1 MEGELRILIVE
12 DDIIDQ
18 RQMKRVLS
26 QSNLLVNTTIVDSAK
41 NAINVLTQEDYDCCF
56 LDYLLPDSNG
66 IDLVKKLREKGV
78 KIPIVI
84 VTSHTG
90 DSGDLPD
97 RAIKAGATNYIT
109 KSLITPEGI
118 TLIIRNSINM
128 RKVEN
133 ELEASKE
140 EALKLAHVKQDFLA
154 NMSHE
159 IRTPLNAIIGFS
171 DLLHKTTLN
180 EKQNNYLDAIS
191 ISSKNLLVLI
201 NDILDV
207 SKLEKGKL
215 ALERKAISIKK
226 IIGDV
231 VTLNSQAA
239 KIKGLKLLSSIDH
252 EIPEAVLG
260 DATRLTQILINLISN
275 AIKFTRNG
283 NIKIEVIA
291 EDVTNEDATLL
302 FSVRDTGIGIPKE
315 KIAHIFERFTQAES
329 STTREYGGTGLGL
342 NIVKMLVDLHQGKI
356 NISSEL
362 GQGTEFSFKICYR
375 IADSSELE
383 ITNEKENVKSQNLEG
398 LKILVVEDNQLN
410 QMLAE
415 SYITKNNGTVDI
427 AENGIKA
434 IERLKDNNY
443 DCIMM
448 DLQMPK
454 LDGYQTTDLIRN
466 NLKLETP
473 IIACSAHF
481 QEEEREKAKE
491 VGMDDYITK
500 PYSEELMIQL
510 ILNYTKNEN
519 VRIKATEEPE
529 KSPTDDFEHILKT
542 LEEKQGKTFISKL
555 VYIYKNGISEA
566 IDELKN
572 GIENSDLKVL
582 RAKAHF
588 LTGSLSVLNL
598 QYGHNLATQVEN
610 FAIENYTEE
619 TKALAAQL
627 IHYLEISLVEID
639 KLDY

>member
-171 DLLHKTTLN
+171 DLLHKTALN

-291 EDVTNEDATLL
+291 EDITAEDATLL

-375 IADSSELE
+375 IADSTELE

-415 SYITKNNGTVDI
+415 SYITKNNGAVDI

-519 VRIKATEEPE
+519 VKIKVTEEPE
-529 KSPTDDFEHILKT
+529 ISPTDDFEHILKT

-555 VYIYKNGISEA
+555 VHIYKNGISEA

-572 GIENSDLKVL
+572 GIENSDLKIL

-639 KLDY
+639 KLNY